1 MSHDHPKNE
10 DRRPNIAKDDPPKPR
25 EKVKDKW
32 HNPTETMNEGPAG
45 SPNAEE
51 QSRKS

>member
-1 MSHDHPKNE
+1 MSDDHPKNE
-10 DRRPNIAKDDPPKPR
+10 DRRPDVAKDDAPKPR
-25 EKVKDKW
+25 QKAKDKW
-32 HNPTETMNEGPAG
+32 HNPTDTMDEGPAG